1 VVAALG
7 FDKPARFERKEF
19 DRRAKEA
26 MSELSHKELEAPGLS
41 RSDEVD
47 LLVVGAESVVTM
59 DGGGEINGGW
69 VAISDARIS
78 GIGTAGTEP
87 AARRVLSANG
97 CLVTPGLIN
106 THHHM
111 FQNLTR
117 SYAPATKATLFSW
130 LTTLYPLWSRLD
142 EESAYLS
149 AWIGLAELALGGC
162 TTSTDHLYV
171 HPPGSGDLIAAEIRA
186 AQELG
191 MRFHPTRGSMSVS
204 EKDGG
209 LPPDSVVED
218 EDRILA
224 ESERLVARFHD
235 PSPDSMVQLALAPC
249 SPFSVSTRLMTE
261 TAELAERLDV
271 RLHTH
276 FAEDPDEDAYCLATY
291 GLRPYELLD
300 QVGWAGSRSWVAHC
314 VYPSGGEITK
324 LASAGVGVAHCPS
337 SNMMIAQGL
346 APIGELRAAGVAV
359 GLGCDG
365 SSSTDSASLWLEA
378 RTAMLCARLRQGP
391 DAIGARDALEIA
403 TLGGAACLGRAGEIG
418 VLRPGA
424 AADLVCWP
432 LEGIPFAGA
441 LTDHVEAWL
450 RCGPSAARHTVV
462 AGRVV
467 VEDGTLRAGGVEEML
482 ARHRNAAKRIQNFE
496 V

>member
-1 VVAALG
+1 MADIRSGASTSRAATV
-7 FDKPARFERKEF
+7 
-19 DRRAKEA
+19 
-26 MSELSHKELEAPGLS
+26 
-41 RSDEVD
+41 DETVD
-47 LLVVGAESVVTM
+47 LLISGADLVVTM
-59 DGGGEINGGW
+59 DQALEIPGGW
-69 VAISDARIS
+69 VAIRDGRIAAT
-78 GIGTAGTEP
+78 GIAGTEP
-87 AARRVLSANG
+87 PARRVLRANG

-117 SYAPATKATLFSW
+117 SYAPSTRATLFGW

-149 AWIGLAELALGGC
+149 AWIGLGELALGGC

-171 HPPGSGDLIAAEIRA
+171 HPAGAGDLIAAEIQA
-186 AQELG
+186 ARELG

-204 EKDGG
+204 QKDGG

-224 ESERLVARFHD
+224 ESERLVSQFHD
-235 PSPDSMVQLALAPC
+235 PGPDSMVRLALAPC
-249 SPFSVSTRLMTE
+249 SPFSVSTRLMTA

-276 FAEDPDEDAYCLATY
+276 FAEDPDEDAYCQAVY
-291 GLRPYELLD
+291 GLRPYELLE
-300 QVGWAGSRSWVAHC
+300 QVGWAGPRSWVAHC

-324 LASAGVGVAHCPS
+324 LGAAGVAVAHCPS

-391 DAIGARDALEIA
+391 DAIGARDALAIA
-403 TLGGAACLGRAGEIG
+403 TRGGAECLGRAGEIG
-418 VLRPGA
+418 LLRSGA
-424 AADLVCWP
+424 AADVVCWP
-432 LEGIPFAGA
+432 LEGIPFAGS
-441 LTDHVEAWL
+441 LTDPVEAWL

-467 VEDGTLRAGGVEEML
+467 VEDGALRAGGVEEML
-482 ARHRNAAKRIQNFE
+482 ARHRVAARRIQSLE
-496 V
+496 A